1 MLSFASV
8 FLRPSGSPPLGVFL
22 PAVCKFLG
30 SAPKFGGRKRSFR
43 LKLKLRFS
51 TPKKKIEIWSAEAEL
66 PPDAEA
72 SLQHSKK
79 KLKFGVRKRSFRLK
93 LKLRFSTPKK
103 LSDERYR
110 S

>member
-1 MLSFASV
+1 MGIPPPKWFAAA
-8 FLRPSGSPPLGVFL
+8 GGI
-22 PAVCKFLG
+22 PACGLQI
-30 SAPKFGGRKRSFR
+30 SRQC
-43 LKLKLRFS
+43 
-51 TPKKKIEIWSAEAEL
+51 TEIWRAEAEL

-79 KLKFGVRKRSFRLK
+79 KLKFGVRKRSFRLT

>member
-51 TPKKKIEIWSAEAEL
+51 TPKKK
-66 PPDAEA
+66 
-72 SLQHSKK
+72 
-79 KLKFGVRKRSFRLK
+79 LKFGVRKRSFRLT

-103 LSDERYR
+103 N
-110 S
+110 